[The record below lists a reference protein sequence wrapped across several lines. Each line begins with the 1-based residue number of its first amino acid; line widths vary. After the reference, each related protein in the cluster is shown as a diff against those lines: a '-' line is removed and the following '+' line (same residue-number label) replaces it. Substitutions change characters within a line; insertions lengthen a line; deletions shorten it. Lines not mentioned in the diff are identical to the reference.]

1 MEAKDSNEPH
11 MVRWVLFALVSA
23 LDQYPRLID
32 NRKRHILLKT
42 ALVFQELGHQWESHH
57 TLLKIARVYKVSLSQ
72 TPDNPF
78 HLLATSFSKSSVSI
92 RRVLGD
98 RWNETVGGNY
108 IDPNLSVPP
117 LHTAVQHRHPGVVT
131 LLLNPNDYS
140 SSQLGPSLPTSSD
153 FALNVDERDLNNRT
167 ALFAA
172 AASGDKLCCLA
183 LLMGGADANTRDEH
197 GHTALEMAA
206 RGGNLEIVKTLI
218 DYRATVNPDITYCSS
233 PPLHAAIESENS
245 QLDIIYHL
253 LDCGA
258 QVDLRR
264 IADRKH
270 AIDLA
275 TDRGYHE
282 LAEAMRRRVPV
293 MSSTPFLAH
302 IVS

>member
-1 MEAKDSNEPH
+1 MEAKALNEPH
-11 MVRWVLFALVSA
+11 LVRWVLFALVFA
-23 LDQYPRLID
+23 LDQYPRLMD
-32 NRKRHILLKT
+32 NRKRHILLKI
-42 ALVFQELGHQWESHH
+42 ALVFQELGHQWESENA
-57 TLLKIARVYKVSLSQ
+57 LLKIARMHKASALPS
-72 TPDNPF
+72 PDDPF
-78 HLLATSFSKSSVSI
+78 HLLATSFSKSSVST

-117 LHTAVQHRHPGVVT
+117 LHTAVQHRHHTVVK

-140 SSQLGPSLPTSSD
+140 SSQQGSSLSTSSD
-153 FALNVDERDLNNRT
+153 LAVNIDERDLNNRT

-172 AASGDKLCCLA
+172 VANGDKLCCLA
-183 LLMGGADANTRDEH
+183 LLIGGADANTRDEH

-218 DYRATVNPDITYCSS
+218 HYNATVNPDITYCSS

-245 QLDIIYHL
+245 QIDIIYHL

-258 QVDLRR
+258 QVYLRR

-275 TDRGYHE
+275 TDRGYLE
-282 LAEAMRRRVPV
+282 LAETMRCRVPT

-302 IVS
+302 TVP

>member
-1 MEAKDSNEPH
+1 MEAKALNEPH
-11 MVRWVLFALVSA
+11 IVRWVLFALVLA
-23 LDQYPRLID
+23 LDQYPRLMD
-32 NRKRHILLKT
+32 NRKRHILLNT
-42 ALVFQELGHQWESHH
+42 ALVFQELGHQWEFQH
-57 TLLKIARVYKVSLSQ
+57 TLLKIARMHKVSALPS
-72 TPDNPF
+72 PDNPF
-78 HLLATSFSKSSVSI
+78 HLLATSFSKSSVST

-108 IDPNLSVPP
+108 IGPNLSVPP
-117 LHTAVQHRHPGVVT
+117 LHTAVQHRHPRVVT
-131 LLLNPNDYS
+131 LLLDPNDYS
-140 SSQLGPSLPTSSD
+140 SSQLGPSLTTSSD
-153 FALNVDERDLNNRT
+153 VALNVDERDLNNRT

-183 LLMGGADANTRDEH
+183 LLIGGADANTRDEH

-218 DYRATVNPDITYCSS
+218 HYKATVNPDITYCSS
-233 PPLHAAIESENS
+233 PPLHAAIESENF
-245 QLDIIYHL
+245 QIDIIYHL

-264 IADRKH
+264 IADQKH

-275 TDRGYHE
+275 TDRGYLE
-282 LAEAMRRRVPV
+282 LAEAMRCRVPV
-293 MSSTPFLAH
+293 MSSTHFLGH

>member
-1 MEAKDSNEPH
+1 MEAKALNEPH
-11 MVRWVLFALVSA
+11 LVRWVLFALVFA
-23 LDQYPRLID
+23 LDQYPRLMD
-32 NRKRHILLKT
+32 NRKRHILLKI
-42 ALVFQELGHQWESHH
+42 ARVFQELGHQWEFENA
-57 TLLKIARVYKVSLSQ
+57 LLKIARMHEVSALPS
-72 TPDNPF
+72 PDDPSP
-78 HLLATSFSKSSVSI
+78 LLATSFLKSSVST

-117 LHTAVQHRHPGVVT
+117 LHIAVQHRHLRVVT

-140 SSQLGPSLPTSSD
+140 SSQLGPSLTTSSD
-153 FALNVDERDLNNRT
+153 FAVNIDERDLSNRT

-172 AASGDKLCCLA
+172 VANRDQFCCRA
-183 LLMGGADANTRDEH
+183 LLIGGADANTRDEH

-218 DYRATVNPDITYCSS
+218 DHNATVNPDITYCSS
-233 PPLHAAIESENS
+233 PPLHAAIESGNF
-245 QLDIIYHL
+245 QIDIIHHL

-264 IADRKH
+264 NADQKH

-275 TDRGYHE
+275 TERGYFE
-282 LAEAMRRRVPV
+282 LAEAMRCRVPI